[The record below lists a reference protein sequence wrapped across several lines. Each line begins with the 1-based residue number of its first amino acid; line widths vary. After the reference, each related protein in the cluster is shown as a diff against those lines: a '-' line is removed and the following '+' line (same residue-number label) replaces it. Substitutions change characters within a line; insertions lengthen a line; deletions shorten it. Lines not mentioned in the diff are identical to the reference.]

1 MSNTLPEWVTEAAKL
16 PVAFAQVREDPR
28 IDQFVVK
35 RASENA
41 SVCMIASGGCT
52 VAVLATMPNVASIHI
67 VDPNPSQLALA
78 KLKLRLMGNTD
89 SVERACI
96 LGHNVYDPEIRRQR
110 LANDWAALGLP
121 EDTIG
126 PPEIVAH
133 FGPDYVGRYE
143 RCFAALQQ
151 ELNTHQRELELTLAL
166 DDPAEQTRRVAT
178 DTPLGRKLDEA
189 LDSVMSL
196 PNLVALFGEGA
207 TRNPVE
213 PFSRHFARRIRYAF
227 ATLPTATNP
236 FLRQMLAGR
245 YPEGHP
251 ADWLTLPAPARMPDI
266 TWQKAFMTDAL
277 RAQREAF
284 DVVHLSNIL
293 DWLSPHEAT
302 ATLELASQALRT
314 NGQVIIRQL
323 NSSLDIPASGPMF
336 DWDATTAREMHA
348 CDRSFFYRELHLGR
362 KR

>member
-1 MSNTLPEWVTEAAKL
+1 MSNTHPSWVTEAAKL

-35 RASENA
+35 RAGENA

-52 VAVLATMPNVASIHI
+52 AAVLATMPNVAALHI
-67 VDPNPSQLALA
+67 VDPNPAQLALA
-78 KLKLRLMGNTD
+78 KLKLRLISGTD
-89 SVERACI
+89 SPERAHI
-96 LGHNVYDPEIRRQR
+96 LGHSVCGTEDRRKR
-110 LANDWAALGLP
+110 LANDWAALGLS
-121 EDTIG
+121 EDVVG
-126 PPEIVAH
+126 PLEFVAH

-151 ELNTHQRELELTLAL
+151 ELKTHQRELELTLAL
-166 DDPAEQTRRVAT
+166 DDPAEQSRRVAP
-178 DTPLGRKLDEA
+178 DKPLGRKLDEA

-196 PNLVALFGEGA
+196 PNLVSLFGEGA

-213 PFSRHFARRIRYAF
+213 PFSRHFARRVRHAF
-227 ATLPTATNP
+227 ATLPAATNP
-236 FLRQMLAGR
+236 FLWQMLAGR

-251 ADWLTLPAPARMPDI
+251 ADWFELPAPARMPDI
-266 TWQKAFMTDAL
+266 TWQQAFMVDAL
-277 RAQREAF
+277 RVHREAF

-302 ATLELASQALRT
+302 ATLELAWQALRPD
-314 NGQVIIRQL
+314 GQVIIRQL
-323 NSSLDIPASGPMF
+323 NSSLDIQASGPMF
-336 DWDATTAREMHA
+336 DWDTTTAREMHA
-348 CDRSFFYRELHLGR
+348 RDRSFFYRELHLGR